1 MSKSRTCS
9 AATTPPGTRCRHR
22 ARHRRRTGEF
32 CLCGRIPS
40 SMCLAPVRLDE
51 RVNSPSVPS
60 RASSSGTGSTKPSDA
75 ERLSGSWR
83 SPRALAR
90 SAGEIRR
97 SNRNPSSAEA
107 EPRERFGVAG
117 LHTTELYPGARF
129 TAGPKPATRRRS
141 CGGVAER
148 SNVPVLK
155 TGVGATPPW
164 VRIPPPPPRAA
175 AFEPARRSQKESS
188 RIPVGKFRIWRIC
201 G

>member
-22 ARHRRRTGEF
+22 ARHRSPTG
-32 CLCGRIPS
+32 
-40 SMCLAPVRLDE
+40 APRMLGDHDTLE
-51 RVNSPSVPS
+51 GVNSLSSPS
-60 RASSSGTGSTKPSDA
+60 RTNSSEAGSPDRSDA
-75 ERLSGSWR
+75 GHVDSSTRRPHAPGR
-83 SPRALAR
+83 RAEEA
-90 SAGEIRR
+90 RR

-107 EPRERFGVAG
+107 EPRECFGVAG
-117 LHTTELYPGARF
+117 LHTTELHQDTRF

-188 RIPVGKFRIWRIC
+188 RIPAGKFRIWRIC